1 MINTDCVCVI
11 KMALIGGT
19 FKNNN
24 NNNDDN
30 ENNNKR
36 AKIAA
41 IVTKLEDLITF
52 DAVTRW
58 TD

>member
-1 MINTDCVCVI
+1 MINIDCVCVI

-24 NNNDDN
+24 NNNDKD
-30 ENNNKR
+30 NNNKR

-41 IVTKLEDLITF
+41 VVTKLEDLITF
-52 DAVTRW
+52 DAVTR
-58 TD
+58 

>member
-1 MINTDCVCVI
+1 MINIDCVCVI

-24 NNNDDN
+24 NNDND
-30 ENNNKR
+30 NNNKR

-41 IVTKLEDLITF
+41 VVTKLEDLITF

>member
-1 MINTDCVCVI
+1 MINIDSVCVI
-11 KMALIGGT
+11 KMAVIGGT
-19 FKNNN
+19 FKNNK
-24 NNNDDN
+24 NNDND
-30 ENNNKR
+30 NNNKR